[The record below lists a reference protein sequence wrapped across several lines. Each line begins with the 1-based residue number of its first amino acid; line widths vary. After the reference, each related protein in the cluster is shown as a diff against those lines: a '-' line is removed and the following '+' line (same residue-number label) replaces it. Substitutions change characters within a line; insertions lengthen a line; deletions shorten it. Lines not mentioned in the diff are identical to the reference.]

1 MLALVTGAGGFLGTA
16 LVRRLREAGWE
27 VRGFSRRRY
36 SHLDALGVEQVQ
48 GDLADAAAV
57 AEVCRGVEVV
67 FHVGAKAGVWGPRE
81 AFYRANVL
89 GTRNVVEACRR
100 HGVVRLVYT
109 SSPSVVFAG
118 GDLEGVDES
127 LPYPSRYRAPYPAT
141 KAEAERF
148 VLAAS
153 DRNLATVSLRPHLL
167 WGPGDT
173 QLIPGILARAATG
186 RLRRIG
192 REDKLVDFT
201 YVDNAAE
208 AHFRAAQV
216 LDPGGAAAGRA
227 YFISQAEPMPLW
239 EFIQRVL
246 ECAGAPPLQPG
257 VVPTWLG
264 LAVGSVMEWA
274 WRYLPLSGEPPL
286 TRFVVEELTTA
297 HWFDISAARR
307 DLGYEPR
314 VSMEEGFRR
323 LAAWFGELRRE
334 RVG

>member
-16 LVRRLREAGWE
+16 VVRRLREAGWD

-36 SHLDALGVEQVQ
+36 SHLDDLGVEQVR
-48 GDLADAAAV
+48 GDLADAEAV
-57 AEVCRGVEVV
+57 AKACRGVDIV

-81 AFYRANVL
+81 EFYRANVL
-89 GTRNVVEACRR
+89 GTRNVLDACRR
-100 HGVVRLVYT
+100 HGVGRLVYT
-109 SSPSVVFAG
+109 SSPSVVFG
-118 GDLEGVDES
+118 GTDLEGVDES
-127 LPYPSRYRAPYPAT
+127 VPYPRRYRAHYPAT
-141 KAEAERF
+141 KAEAELLVR
-148 VLAAS
+148 AAA
-153 DRNLATVSLRPHLL
+153 DGDLATVSLRPHLL

-192 REDKLVDFT
+192 RENKLVDFT
-201 YVDNAAE
+201 YIDNAAE
-208 AHFRAAQV
+208 AHVRAAEA
-216 LDPGGAAAGRA
+216 LKPGGPISGGV
-227 YFISQAEPMPLW
+227 YFIAQGEPMPLW
-239 EFIQRVL
+239 NFVERVL
-246 ECAGAPPLQPG
+246 ECAGAPPLRPG

-264 LAVGSVMEWA
+264 LALGSLMEWA
-274 WRYLPLSGEPPL
+274 WRYLPLRREPPL

-323 LAAWFGELRRE
+323 LADWFREVRRD
-334 RVG
+334 RSR